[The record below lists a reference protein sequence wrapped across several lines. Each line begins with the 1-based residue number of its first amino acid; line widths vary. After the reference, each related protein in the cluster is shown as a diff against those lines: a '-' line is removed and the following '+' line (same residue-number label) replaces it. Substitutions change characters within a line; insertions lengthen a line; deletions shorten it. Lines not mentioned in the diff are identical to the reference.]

1 MESYKRK
8 ILLLGDGAVGKT
20 SLVRRFVD
28 QRFDD
33 KYIQT
38 IGANVKKKTIDYEN
52 LSITLLIYDLI
63 GQQGFQET
71 QKANMSGANAALMVC
86 DLTRIKTTDSLEDY
100 WIGLLKEVSDE
111 ETPPMIFLANKS
123 DLIDPEGEEAREF
136 RAKLLYLSEKYNA
149 KFYFTSAKTGANVEI
164 AFRDIG
170 LLSLSHPS
178 IPYFNDNVYNPKGE
192 VSPTKALDLF
202 MSQLTLELGD
212 EELASS
218 IIKKQIADIGID
230 INNPTKEKLEELV
243 KIIKETESV
252 FVPED
257 KREDYYLKRRNI
269 LAKVK

>member
-123 DLIDPEGEEAREF
+123 DLIDPSR
-136 RAKLLYLSEKYNA
+136 YNFELR
-149 KFYFTSAKTGANVEI
+149 KNISDFVNNNN
-164 AFRDIG
+164 
-170 LLSLSHPS
+170 
-178 IPYFNDNVYNPKGE
+178 NDNVYNPKGE